1 MKNNLYNVNSIMGST
16 TNKKFNSQQFNTC
29 GRRATG
35 MLTSGERFANV
46 SLSPLFL
53 SSLSGAE
60 GKVWVSITR
69 KNKKTIARTGDTDLI
84 SLFLQLSAPPLP
96 WCNNEGAGM
105 SEYYFKPKKVVKIY
119 RDHHCDI
126 CRRNLKN
133 QYHTELNFIITVR
146 ICPEC
151 RDIKRNFIQ
160 YLTSKDA
167 TGISIQK
174 IVSWLADMKL
184 LDIKLPLEIPK
195 QLNPRYIFKPRKLAI
210 KMAA

>member
-1 MKNNLYNVNSIMGST
+1 MKKLSMQVFNPASYN
-16 TNKKFNSQQFNTC
+16 KFNTC
-29 GRRATG
+29 GRRTTR
-35 MLTSGERFANV
+35 MLTSRKEGLQSQAF
-46 SLSPLFL
+46 LSLFL

-60 GKVWVSITR
+60 GKVCVSIIR

-146 ICPEC
+146 VCSEC
-151 RDIKRNFIQ
+151 RNIRRNFIQ
-160 YLTSKDA
+160 YLTSKDG

-174 IVSWLADMKL
+174 IVGWLADMKL
-184 LDIKLPLEIPK
+184 LDIKLPLEIPE
-195 QLNPRYIFKPRKLAI
+195 QLNPRCIFKPRKLAI